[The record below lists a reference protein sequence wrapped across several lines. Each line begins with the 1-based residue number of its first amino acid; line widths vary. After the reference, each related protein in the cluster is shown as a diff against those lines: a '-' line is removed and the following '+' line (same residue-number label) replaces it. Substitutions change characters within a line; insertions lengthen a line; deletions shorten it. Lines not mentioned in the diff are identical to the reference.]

1 MERIFTVM
9 VKYIALE
16 KVYIDWISVMSLSS
30 SVSLGKLLVLS
41 SLQF

>member
-16 KVYIDWISVMSLSS
+16 QVYIDWISVMSLSS